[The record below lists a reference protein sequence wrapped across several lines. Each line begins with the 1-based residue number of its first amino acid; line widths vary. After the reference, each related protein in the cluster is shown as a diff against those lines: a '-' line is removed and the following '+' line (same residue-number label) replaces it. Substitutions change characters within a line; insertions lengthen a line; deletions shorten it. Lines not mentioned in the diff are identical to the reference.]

1 MKWCKPLIIIVTILI
16 AGMYGWHLFALA
28 INKHADQAA
37 TVLIQDTL
45 ATNSAFN
52 VKQLQKIKSLI
63 DSGNKNEASEKVQV
77 LLEINIS
84 YLEGC
89 VTKKCN
95 EHKETL
101 NY

>member
-1 MKWCKPLIIIVTILI
+1 MKWIKILTVVAVI
-16 AGMYGWHLFALA
+16 LTAGMYGWYFFSLS

-52 VKQLQKIKSLI
+52 VKRLQEIKSLVS
-63 DSGNKNEASEKVQV
+63 SGNEQEASEKLQK
-77 LLEINIS
+77 LIKINMS

-89 VTKKCN
+89 VTNLCREHRKSLN
-95 EHKETL
+95 E
-101 NY
+101 